1 MSTARN
7 DWGSCAIRMV
17 RNYPAR
23 KAEYEALHILSI
35 VSENSGMPKGGNAS
49 RTTENIAL
57 REMPPMKQR
66 EYEAVSRAV
75 EITLLLPSGE
85 ERMELIRR
93 ESVMWC
99 ITFIFPIRLGSVGI
113 HRSFGL
119 WGSASDI
126 QNNVTAQRLKYHLLL
141 AP

>member
-7 DWGSCAIRMV
+7 DWWSCAIRMV

-23 KAEYEALHILSI
+23 KAEYEALHIQSI

-93 ESVMWC
+93 MYWHGKKLRIRDVVYNLHISDKTGERWHSS
-99 ITFIFPIRLGSVGI
+99 FIRLVGQCI
-113 HRSFGL
+113 GY
-119 WGSASDI
+119 
-126 QNNVTAQRLKYHLLL
+126 TE
-141 AP
+141 